1 MAQSPLL
8 LRCRNKPWSAM
19 AMAPATGHCHPVT
32 LLYCMVSSLLELN
45 QLYWHSVSLHSKL
58 LMNST
63 VC

>member
-1 MAQSPLL
+1 
-8 LRCRNKPWSAM
+8 
-19 AMAPATGHCHPVT
+19 MAPATGHCHPVT